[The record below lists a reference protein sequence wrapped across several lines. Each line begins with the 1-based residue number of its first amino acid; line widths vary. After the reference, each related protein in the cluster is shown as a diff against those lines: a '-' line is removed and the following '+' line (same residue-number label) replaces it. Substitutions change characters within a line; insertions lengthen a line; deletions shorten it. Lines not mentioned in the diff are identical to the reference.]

1 MKTLMFIMASLVLT
15 TAFAELPESY
25 VSVDED
31 MVISGLPESFDEAYY
46 SGNGTLTITGSHPIN
61 AASTANV
68 TFDCPVVFDAPDAV
82 ITLRNGQVNFLKPV
96 VFNNLKSE
104 VKKISVQNSATFTGE
119 KLEIIGLDTLDSN
132 VTTTSLVV
140 ENGTAEQHNRFA
152 GLNELRTKGPVKV
165 RFTGAGGTAEN
176 TVDRIAKW
184 TFGNWRTLIELNGNM
199 TLTIGSANAEPGG
212 YMSRTIES
220 GSFLKSEE
228 SMVNGIWKPWTDITG
243 EGVMSG
249 VDEDG
254 NIINITPTAWLSGS
268 GNDPSV
274 IYRQQESTI
283 TLAGNTEI
291 SAYRAIGE
299 VNINLNGHDLVVG
312 SGIFGAG
319 TEYKNIKVY
328 DNAGG
333 GRLVFGAQDIFM
345 NFQNNKP
352 VISAPMAWRRPEGN
366 TSVGP
371 SLFILG
377 NHWSSFQFTCDDE
390 IGDYN
395 NIFVGNDGNQETVFG
410 GSGDRTIHGA
420 LVGTS
425 PIRKEG
431 SGTLRIAGAHYPLNS
446 NTMNVNSGR
455 VVFEKND
462 SRYYTVN
469 VKSGAVLEIG
479 SQFDASID
487 GLSISDG
494 GTLAGSGRVSSEFR
508 NLNNGSWLSPGSEN
522 ELGTL
527 RITAGYNDARF
538 YFNSGAGFKIKVSET
553 ESDCVNLCAGWHYLT
568 MPGSDGVFNLELT
581 PLSEGLTFN
590 PSHEYMIFL
599 SSGSDNYG
607 GRITNKTGFR
617 WNITTAAPKVLDV
630 SKAKVE
636 YRNCAYW
643 LSGIRNLKKGICV
656 FVR

>member
-1 MKTLMFIMASLVLT
+1 
-15 TAFAELPESY
+15 
-25 VSVDED
+25 
-31 MVISGLPESFDEAYY
+31 
-46 SGNGTLTITGSHPIN
+46 
-61 AASTANV
+61 
-68 TFDCPVVFDAPDAV
+68 
-82 ITLRNGQVNFLKPV
+82 
-96 VFNNLKSE
+96 
-104 VKKISVQNSATFTGE
+104 
-119 KLEIIGLDTLDSN
+119 
-132 VTTTSLVV
+132 
-140 ENGTAEQHNRFA
+140 
-152 GLNELRTKGPVKV
+152 
-165 RFTGAGGTAEN
+165 
-176 TVDRIAKW
+176 
-184 TFGNWRTLIELNGNM
+184 M
-199 TLTIGSANAEPGG
+199 TLTIAAANAEPGG

-228 SMVNGIWKPWTDITG
+228 SMVNGIWKPWTDITSK
-243 EGVMSG
+243 GVMSG
-249 VDEDG
+249 VDADG
-254 NIINITPTAWLSGS
+254 NIIDVTPAAWLSGS

-274 IYRQQESTI
+274 IYRQQESII
-283 TLAGNTEI
+283 TLAENTEI
-291 SAYRAIGE
+291 SAYRATGW

-312 SGIFGAG
+312 SGIFGTG
-319 TEYKNIKVY
+319 MENHHVKVY
-328 DNAGG
+328 DNSGG
-333 GRLVFGAQDIFM
+333 GRLVFGGQDIFM
-345 NFQNNKP
+345 NFENNKP

-371 SLFILG
+371 SLYILG
-377 NHWSSFQFTCDDE
+377 NHWQTFQFLGNDE
-390 IGDYN
+390 IGNYN
-395 NIFVGNDGNQETVFG
+395 NIFVGNDDNQETVFG

-455 VVFEKND
+455 VIFEKNN

-479 SQFDASID
+479 SQFDTSIN

-494 GTLAGSGRVSSEFR
+494 GTLAGSGRVSSKFR
-508 NLNNGSWLSPGSEN
+508 NLNNGSWLSPGSED

-527 RITAGYNDARF
+527 RITAAGNDAGF
-538 YFNSGAGFKIKVSET
+538 HFNSGAGFKIKVSEA

-568 MPGSDGVFNLELT
+568 MPGSGGVFNLELT

-617 WNITTAAPKVLDV
+617 WNITTAAPRCLM
-630 SKAKVE
+630 
-636 YRNCAYW
+636 
-643 LSGIRNLKKGICV
+643 
-656 FVR
+656 